1 MDAKCNWTG
10 GYYKGTENEEI
21 EEGIEGRMDAKC
33 NWTGGYCNGTENNEI
48 EEGMEGWKERR
59 KGGMK

>member
-1 MDAKCNWTG
+1 MDG
-10 GYYKGTENEEI
+10 GI
-21 EEGIEGRMDAKC
+21 DAKC

-59 KGGMK
+59 KGGLK